1 MTALDDF
8 NAEMDFNVAEAEFSR
23 TFVVVFNSVRLSV
36 TGIVSNAW
44 KREEKDG
51 RLDPGSPML
60 IPSVVVPVGTLRAAG
75 ITAELYKSLKIEN
88 EGSEYEVISYEDG
101 NPVRLFLKPDS
112 AEEPEPEPD
121 EDEPVPETDP
131 TPEPEPEP
139 EPEPVPE
146 P

>member
-1 MTALDDF
+1 MSALDDF
-8 NAEMDFNVAEAEFSR
+8 NAEMDFNVSEAEFSR
-23 TFVVVFNSVRLSV
+23 TFVVVFNGVRLSV
-36 TGIVSNAW
+36 AGIVSNAW

-88 EGSEYEVISYEDG
+88 EGSEYEVVSYEDG

-131 TPEPEPEP
+131 TPEPEPVH